1 MDDNLRFLNLILMKT
16 SIYRTLLLWFPF
28 VAAAQSDPPYP
39 TQPAAQNILRAE
51 YFFDTDPGFGSG
63 TPIDINTPGTNLA
76 DVAADLDISGLP
88 VGIHRL
94 CLRSLSQEGRWS
106 VTYQREILIDGD
118 PAYPEP
124 GSAGDIVK
132 AEYFFTDD
140 PGFGAG
146 TDIPLNA
153 GADLTADLE
162 ASIAGFP
169 NGQYQLVIRTLG
181 QNGRWSISYPY
192 SFLYDADPPYPVPA
206 TLGNIIYAEYFI
218 NDDPGFGGAT
228 PIDIEPGTNLS
239 DIPFEV
245 DLTGLA
251 DNAHHILF
259 LRMLDDWSVTY
270 AVPFSKGNPLPVT
283 LVNFHALYEAG
294 SVQLYWEVAD
304 EVDFEAYAIERS
316 ADARNFVHIGRQ
328 EALGNQ
334 GKTQYSFTDISPLS
348 NQTGYYRLKM
358 IDRAADRTDG
368 TYSYS
373 RIIAVGN
380 RSAGE
385 MVVSPNPIGS
395 HAYITFQ
402 SGTDQKVRMEMLSTE
417 GKVMLSKDFDAVK
430 GANRLELQTEFLQQG
445 IYIVRISGSDSAGV
459 KRVVK

>member
-1 MDDNLRFLNLILMKT
+1 MLGL
-16 SIYRTLLLWFPF
+16 PF
-28 VAAAQSDPPYP
+28 VAAAQSDPPYTTP
-39 TQPAAQNILRAE
+39 PAVQNILRAE
-51 YFFDTDPGFGSG
+51 YFFGTDPGIGSG
-63 TPIDINTPGTNLA
+63 TPIPINTPGTNLS
-76 DVAADLDISGLP
+76 DVAANLDISGLP
-88 VGIHRL
+88 AGIHRL
-94 CLRSLSQEGRWS
+94 YLRSLSREGHWS

-124 GSAGDIVK
+124 GAAGDIVK
-132 AEYFFTDD
+132 AEYFFTND

-146 TDIPLNA
+146 TNIPLSA

-162 ASIAGFP
+162 AAIAGFP

-181 QNGRWSISYPY
+181 QNGRWSISYPH
-192 SFLYDADPPYPVPA
+192 SLLYDADPPYQEPA
-206 TLGNIIYAEYFI
+206 APGNIVYAEYFI
-218 NDDPGFGGAT
+218 NNDPGFGDGI
-228 PIDIEPGTNLS
+228 PITITPGTNLS
-239 DIPFEV
+239 DVPFEV
-245 DLTGLA
+245 DLSSLA
-251 DNAHHILF
+251 DNEFHTLF
-259 LRMLDDWSVTY
+259 LRTLDDWSVTY
-270 AVPFSKGNPLPVT
+270 AVQFSKGDPLPVT
-283 LVNFHALYEAG
+283 LVNFHAIYEAG
-294 SVQLYWEVAD
+294 SVQLYWKVAD

-328 EALGNQ
+328 AALGNL
-334 GKTQYSFTDISPLS
+334 GITQYSFTDTSPLS

-358 IDRAADRTDG
+358 IDRAADRIDG

-385 MVVSPNPIGS
+385 MVVAPNPIGS

-417 GKVMLSKDFDAVK
+417 GKVMLSKDFDVVK
-430 GANRLELQTEFLQQG
+430 GANRLEFQTEFLQQG
-445 IYIVRISGSDSAGV
+445 VYIVRVSGSDNAGT

>member
-1 MDDNLRFLNLILMKT
+1 MPMKT
-16 SIYRTLLLWFPF
+16 SIYWTLVLWLPF

-39 TQPAAQNILRAE
+39 TLPAAQNILRAE

-63 TPIDINTPGTNLA
+63 TPLDINTPGANLA
-76 DVAADLDISGLP
+76 DVAADLDISGLAL
-88 VGIHRL
+88 GIHRL
-94 CLRSLSQEGRWS
+94 YLRSLSQEGSWS
-106 VTYQREILIDGD
+106 VTYQREILIDDD

-124 GSAGDIVK
+124 GSAGDILK

-153 GADLTADLE
+153 GADLTTDLE
-162 ASIAGFP
+162 TAIAGLP

-181 QNGRWSISYPY
+181 QNGRWSISYPH
-192 SFLYDADPPYPVPA
+192 SFLYDADPPYPEPA
-206 TLGNIIYAEYFI
+206 TLENIVYAEYFI
-218 NDDPGFGGAT
+218 NNDPGFGDGIPIAITSGA
-228 PIDIEPGTNLS
+228 NLS
-239 DIPFEV
+239 EVPFEV

-251 DNAHHILF
+251 DNTYHILF

-270 AVPFSKGNPLPVT
+270 AVPFAKGDPLPVT
-283 LVNFHALYEAG
+283 LVNFRALYEAG
-294 SVQLYWEVAD
+294 SVQLFWKVAD

-328 EALGNQ
+328 AALGNL
-334 GKTQYSFTDISPLS
+334 GETHYSFTDTSPLS

-358 IDRAADRTDG
+358 IDRAADRIDG

-373 RIIAVGN
+373 EILAVGH

-395 HAYITFQ
+395 HTSITFQ
-402 SGTDQKVRMEMLSTE
+402 SGTDQKVRMEMLSTD
-417 GKVMLSKDFDAVK
+417 GKILLSKDFDAVK
-430 GANRLELQTEFLQQG
+430 GANRLEFQTDFLQRG
-445 IYIVRISGSDSAGV
+445 VYIVRISGSDNAGV
-459 KRVVK
+459 KRVIK